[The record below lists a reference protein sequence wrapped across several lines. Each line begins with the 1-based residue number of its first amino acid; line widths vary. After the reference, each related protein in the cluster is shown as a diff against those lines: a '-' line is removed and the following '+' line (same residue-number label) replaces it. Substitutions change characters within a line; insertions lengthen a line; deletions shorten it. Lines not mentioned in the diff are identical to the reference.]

1 MPTFEYIAKQSD
13 GSESKGVI
21 YGASLDSAVADLQ
34 KRGLEV
40 HSIHSSSDAGMGG
53 FVGGPSGA
61 TGSGATGR
69 EETSKRYEVPPVEG
83 GDVAQGLQQRGAQ
96 QAGAAAGLGAVQHP
110 GPHSATPISQ
120 TRP

>member
-53 FVGGPSGA
+53 FVGKRLRSDMKYRPLRV
-61 TGSGATGR
+61 GR
-69 EETSKRYEVPPVEG
+69 RRKPDLICKPV
-83 GDVAQGLQQRGAQ
+83 
-96 QAGAAAGLGAVQHP
+96 
-110 GPHSATPISQ
+110 
-120 TRP
+120 